1 LGPVPE
7 QLFLVITVP
16 KPRRDFKQSGHG
28 RDNLEVPE
36 RELFGHPRGLSVLFA
51 TETWERFSYF
61 GNSALVVLY
70 MVQQLLQ
77 PGRIEGVIGFAAL
90 RSVLEAM
97 FGPLAP
103 QPFASQLFGFYTGLA
118 YSAPVIGGLVAD
130 RILGERRTVVI
141 GGLLMAVGHFMMAF
155 EALFLPAL
163 ACLIL
168 GVGAFK
174 PNISTQVGALYPPD
188 DQRRS
193 RGYAIF
199 YVGINIGAFL
209 APLVCGTLAVAYG
222 WHTGFAAAGV
232 GMLISLGIYLYGS
245 SCLPPDRPLRHAESA
260 PQLPLSHAE
269 RRSVVAL
276 CLITLCVS
284 LFWAAYDQQ
293 GNTIVLWAEDFTDR
307 VIDLSFLG
315 FWRGDIPTTWFLALN
330 PLMIFVFTPVLVRL
344 WAAQARRGTESLP
357 AAKMALGCAFVT
369 LASML
374 MSVAAWLSSGD
385 KASAWWLVGYFALAT
400 IGELLVAPIG
410 LALISIAA
418 PARLRARMMG
428 LWFAATLP
436 GDILA
441 GWLGG
446 FWSTTE
452 KARFFLL
459 IAAVAAFAGVALW
472 ALSSVL
478 RSAFVAQPSGD

>member
-1 LGPVPE
+1 MTPIKAP
-7 QLFLVITVP
+7 
-16 KPRRDFKQSGHG
+16 D
-28 RDNLEVPE
+28 D
-36 RELFGHPRGLSVLFA
+36 LFGHPRGLSVLFA

-70 MVQQLLQ
+70 MVQHLLQ
-77 PGRIEGVIGFAAL
+77 PGRIEGVIGFAA
-90 RSVLEAM
+90 VKAGLEFL

-103 QPFASQLFGFYTGLA
+103 QPLASQLFGFYTGLA

-141 GGLLMAVGHFMMAF
+141 GGLLMAAGHFMMAF

-163 ACLIL
+163 ACLML

-232 GMLISLGIYLYGS
+232 GMLISLGIYLHGLPS
-245 SCLPPDRPLRHAESA
+245 LPPDRALQHAESA
-260 PQLPLSHAE
+260 PQLPLSHTE

-276 CLITLCVS
+276 CLVTLCIS

-307 VIDLSFLG
+307 VIDFG

-330 PLMIFVFTPVLVRL
+330 PLMIFVFTPVLLRL
-344 WAAQARRGTESLP
+344 WAAQARRGAESFP
-357 AAKMALGCAFVT
+357 AAKMALGCAFVA
-369 LASML
+369 LASVL
-374 MSVAAWLSSGD
+374 MSGAAWLSAGD
-385 KASAWWLVGYFALAT
+385 RASAWWLVAYFAFAT

-452 KARFFLL
+452 KTQFFLM
-459 IAAVAAFAGVALW
+459 IAAVAALAGIALW
-472 ALSSVL
+472 VLSALL
-478 RSAFVAQPSGD
+478 RSAFVAHQSDD